1 MFTEQS
7 TDLMLGALN
16 RKHFLYRLGSGL
28 GSLALTHL
36 LKGEEAPASAKPHH
50 PARAKRCIFL
60 MMEGGPSHIDTFD
73 PKPALD
79 RLHLQAFQRKGD
91 TESAMSSGKRYYV
104 KSPFKFLQAGQSG
117 AAMNAAW
124 THLKQ
129 CADDICFYRGAQA
142 ESVNHPTACYH
153 LNTGNRFGGDP
164 AMGSWVSYGLGSL
177 NENLPSFVVLP
188 RSSFPQ
194 GGAANWSNGFLPA
207 IHQGTAL
214 RAEGSPILDLQPP
227 KATSQHVQKQNL
239 ALLQRLNQ
247 MHMESSPNPRS
258 MQARMA
264 SYQMAFRMQT
274 EVPGVL
280 SLENES
286 RETRQLYG
294 VDDPATSSFGSRC
307 LLARKLVEEGVRF
320 VQVYAGNWDSH
331 DYIHQAHGHLIQ
343 SVDRPISG
351 LLRDLKRRG
360 LLDETLVV
368 FAGEF
373 GRTPDNGMRG
383 GGKSY
388 GRDHNAKAM
397 TLWLAGGG
405 VRAGSTEGA
414 TDPLGATAIEEVHP
428 LRDVHVTLLH
438 LLGLDD
444 AKLTYFHA
452 GRFKQLSQFGGEI
465 IRILIG

>member
-1 MFTEQS
+1 MSTEQS
-7 TDLMLGALN
+7 TDLMPDALN

-36 LKGEEAPASAKPHH
+36 LKGEETPASAKPHH

-104 KSPFKFLQAGQSG
+104 KSPFEFLQAGQSG

-124 THLKQ
+124 IHLKK

-227 KATSQHVQKQNL
+227 KAASQHVQKQNL

-247 MHMESSPNPRS
+247 IHVKSSPNPGS

-286 RETRQLYG
+286 TETRRLYG

-343 SVDRPISG
+343 SVDRPIAG

-405 VRAGSTEGA
+405 VQAGSTVGA
-414 TDPLGATAIEEVHP
+414 TDPLGASAIEEVHP

-465 IRILIG
+465 IRPLIG

>member
-1 MFTEQS
+1 MSTEQS
-7 TDLMLGALN
+7 TDLMPDALN

-36 LKGEEAPASAKPHH
+36 LKGEEAPASAKQHH

-104 KSPFKFLQAGQSG
+104 KSPFEFLQAGQSG
-117 AAMNAAW
+117 AAMNTAW

-247 MHMESSPNPRS
+247 MHVESSPNPGS

-294 VDDPATSSFGSRC
+294 VDDPTTSSFGSRC

-343 SVDRPISG
+343 SVDRPIAG

-405 VRAGSTEGA
+405 VRAGSTVGA
-414 TDPLGATAIEEVHP
+414 TDPLGASAIEEVHP

-465 IRILIG
+465 IRPLIG

>member
-1 MFTEQS
+1 MSIEQS
-7 TDLMLGALN
+7 TDLMPDALN

-28 GSLALTHL
+28 VSLALTHL

-104 KSPFKFLQAGQSG
+104 KSPFEFLQAGQSG
-117 AAMNAAW
+117 AAMNTAW

-214 RAEGSPILDLQPP
+214 RAEGRPILDLQPP

-247 MHMESSPNPRS
+247 MHVKSSPNPGS

-286 RETRQLYG
+286 TETRQLYG
-294 VDDPATSSFGSRC
+294 VDDPTTSSFGSRC

-343 SVDRPISG
+343 SVDRPIAG

-405 VRAGSTEGA
+405 VRAGSTVGA
-414 TDPLGATAIEEVHP
+414 TDPLGASATEEVHP

-465 IRILIG
+465 IRPLIG

>member
-1 MFTEQS
+1 MSTEQS
-7 TDLMLGALN
+7 TDLMPDALN

-104 KSPFKFLQAGQSG
+104 KSPFEFLQAGQSG

-214 RAEGSPILDLQPP
+214 RAEGRPILDLQPP

-247 MHMESSPNPRS
+247 MHMESSPNPGS

-343 SVDRPISG
+343 SVDRPIAG

-405 VRAGSTEGA
+405 VRAGSTVGA
-414 TDPLGATAIEEVHP
+414 TDPLGASAIEEVHP

-452 GRFKQLSQFGGEI
+452 GRFKQLSQFGGQI
-465 IRILIG
+465 ISPLIG

>member
-1 MFTEQS
+1 MSTEQS
-7 TDLMLGALN
+7 TDLMPDALN

-36 LKGEEAPASAKPHH
+36 LKGEETPASAKPHH
-50 PARAKRCIFL
+50 PAKAKRCIFL

-104 KSPFKFLQAGQSG
+104 KSPFEFLQAGQSG
-117 AAMNAAW
+117 AAMNTAW

-214 RAEGSPILDLQPP
+214 RAEGRPILDLQPP
-227 KATSQHVQKQNL
+227 KAASQHVQKQNL

-247 MHMESSPNPRS
+247 MHVKSSPNPGS

-343 SVDRPISG
+343 SVDRPIAG

-405 VRAGSTEGA
+405 VRAGSTVGA
-414 TDPLGATAIEEVHP
+414 TDPLGASAIEEVHP

-465 IRILIG
+465 IYPLIG

>member
-1 MFTEQS
+1 MSTEQS
-7 TDLMLGALN
+7 TDLMPDALN

-104 KSPFKFLQAGQSG
+104 KSPFEFLQAGQSG
-117 AAMNAAW
+117 AAMNTAW

-247 MHMESSPNPRS
+247 MHLESSPNPGS

-294 VDDPATSSFGSRC
+294 VDDPTTSSFGSRC

-343 SVDRPISG
+343 SVDRPIAG

-405 VRAGSTEGA
+405 VRAGSTVGA
-414 TDPLGATAIEEVHP
+414 TDPLGASAIEEVHP

-465 IRILIG
+465 IRPLIG

>member
-1 MFTEQS
+1 MP
-7 TDLMLGALN
+7 DALN

-104 KSPFKFLQAGQSG
+104 KSPFEFLQAGQSG
-117 AAMNAAW
+117 AAMNTAW

-247 MHMESSPNPRS
+247 MHLESSPNPGS

-294 VDDPATSSFGSRC
+294 VDDPTTSSFGSRC

-343 SVDRPISG
+343 SVDRPIAG

-405 VRAGSTEGA
+405 VRAGSTVGA
-414 TDPLGATAIEEVHP
+414 TDPLGASAIEEVHP

-465 IRILIG
+465 IRPLIG